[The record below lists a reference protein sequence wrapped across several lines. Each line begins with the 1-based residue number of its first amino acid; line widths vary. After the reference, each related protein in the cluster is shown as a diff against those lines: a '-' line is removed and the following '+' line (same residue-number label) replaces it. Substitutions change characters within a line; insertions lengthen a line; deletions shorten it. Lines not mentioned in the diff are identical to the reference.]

1 MARKLLSLRE
11 QTKNYHQIR
20 FRTPGWESGRFEM
33 SSGSTDRK
41 VMEGYRTKLQSLYQE
56 GRFDVLAAVKARRI
70 SLPTLKQVMDEQGVA
85 GAVAHLRELDR
96 QRMERSVDLAPLLKQ
111 YLEDP
116 NRTALD
122 TTLVL
127 YKDQIEAF
135 IAYVDGEIN
144 GAAEGKKAKPTEHR
158 EPVTLRHLTRDWVS
172 KWVRHLE
179 HRPSVRYPK
188 KGRLATK
195 TVVHHRASL
204 SAFATWLV
212 EKGHLESN
220 PVQSSYRPKLV
231 KQEPR
236 YMTREQWQLF
246 RAESES
252 YDRERQL
259 DRQLPDTLWYRWLV
273 ATGAT
278 TFNEGCRATTRDIH
292 LKESAK
298 NSMAAVWLGG
308 TKSGNRQRVV
318 FIARSLA
325 DEVIAYAKRWDRRYN
340 EPIFPFVRWQGHHFF
355 HKICMRLVKNGYPEF
370 EDFSPYDLRHTYAVH
385 MIQGDPENGIPGV
398 DIVTLARL
406 MGHGDNIQ
414 TTMIYAR
421 HVGDYA
427 ARGCA
432 VLHETLGLS

>member
-11 QTKNYHQIR
+11 QAKNYHQIR

-41 VMEGYRTKLQSLYQE
+41 VMEAYRSKLQSLYQE

-85 GAVAHLRELDR
+85 GAVAHLKQLERER
-96 QRMERSVDLAPLLKQ
+96 EERSVDLAPLVTQ

-116 NRTALD
+116 NRTASD
-122 TTLVL
+122 RTFAL
-127 YKDQIEAF
+127 YKDMIDVF
-135 IAYVDGEIN
+135 IAYVDAEIN
-144 GAAEGKKAKPTEHR
+144 GPVDGKKAKQGGQR
-158 EPVTLRHLTRDWVS
+158 EPVTLRHLTRDWAS
-172 KWVRHLE
+172 KWVRYLE
-179 HRPSVRYPK
+179 QRPSIRYPK
-188 KGRLATK
+188 KGRLTPK
-195 TVVHHRASL
+195 TVVHHRAAL
-204 SAFATWLV
+204 SAFASWLV
-212 EKGHLESN
+212 EKGHLEVN

-231 KQEPR
+231 KEEPT

-246 RAESES
+246 RAESEL
-252 YDRERQL
+252 YDAEREMP
-259 DRQLPDTLWYRWLV
+259 RQLPETLFYRWLV

-292 LKESAK
+292 INKSPT
-298 NSMAAVWLGG
+298 STMVPVWLGG
-308 TKSGNRQRVV
+308 TKNGNRQRTV

-325 DEVIAYAKRWDRRYN
+325 EELIAYAKKWNRKYN
-340 EPIFPFVRWQGHHFF
+340 EPVFPFLPWEGQHWFGKVRD
-355 HKICMRLVKNGYPEF
+355 RLVKKGHAEF
-370 EDFSPYDLRHTYAVH
+370 AEFRPYDLRHTYAVH
-385 MIQGDPENGIPGV
+385 MVQGDPERNVPGV